1 MRLLQNVW
9 TNNCERSKLDW
20 HESKVSPHAGFV
32 DWYRRLIRLRRQ
44 IPTLCDGLLDQV
56 KIDFDECAKWFVMR
70 RGPVAVAC
78 NLAASRQRVP
88 IGSSSKDTRLIMASE
103 LEIQLSGGEIE
114 LPQDAVAVVLI
125 GDHDAPWAGT

>member
-1 MRLLQNVW
+1 MRRPS
-9 TNNCERSKLDW
+9 RS
-20 HESKVSPHAGFV
+20 G
-32 DWYRRLIRLRRQ
+32 Q
-44 IPTLCDGLLDQV
+44 
-56 KIDFDECAKWFVMR
+56 IDFDECAKWFVMR

-103 LEIQLSGGEIE
+103 LEIQLMGGEIE

-125 GDHDAPWAGT
+125 GNHDAPWAGC